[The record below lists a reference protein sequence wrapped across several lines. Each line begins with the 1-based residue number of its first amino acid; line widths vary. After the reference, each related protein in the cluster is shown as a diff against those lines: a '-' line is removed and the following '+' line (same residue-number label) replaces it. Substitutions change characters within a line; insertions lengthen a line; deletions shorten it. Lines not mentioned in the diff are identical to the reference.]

1 MQILMDVYRL
11 LPKLPDEEK
20 YGLRSQLR
28 RAAISIPLNIA
39 EGYGRGT
46 RRDYAHFVTNSRG
59 STLELDNALDICV
72 MLGFL
77 KAEQCHPIQVEL
89 SQIERMLTS
98 LRLKLLAMQV
108 K

>member
-1 MQILMDVYRL
+1 
-11 LPKLPDEEK
+11 
-20 YGLRSQLR
+20 
-28 RAAISIPLNIA
+28 
-39 EGYGRGT
+39 
-46 RRDYAHFVTNSRG
+46 
-59 STLELDNALDICV
+59 